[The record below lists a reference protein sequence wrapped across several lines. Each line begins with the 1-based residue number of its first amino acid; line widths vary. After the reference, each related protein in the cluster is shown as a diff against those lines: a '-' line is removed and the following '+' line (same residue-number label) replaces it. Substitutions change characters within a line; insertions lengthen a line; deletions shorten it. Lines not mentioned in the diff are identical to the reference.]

1 MPDSFTPSGIIK
13 QPSKQLT
20 TIGDFPGTP
29 FEKNV
34 FVQFKS
40 AAILAINSVFSK
52 KEERLDNAVA
62 YYDDFIR
69 SYPDSEFMEQT
80 NSLEMISRKKLLHL
94 HPIKNTV
101 CRLKILMHQIQR

>member
-1 MPDSFTPSGIIK
+1 M
-13 QPSKQLT
+13 
-20 TIGDFPGTP
+20 
-29 FEKNV
+29 

-80 NSLEMISRKKLLHL
+80 NSIRNDIEKEITTFAS
-94 HPIKNTV
+94 N
-101 CRLKILMHQIQR
+101 